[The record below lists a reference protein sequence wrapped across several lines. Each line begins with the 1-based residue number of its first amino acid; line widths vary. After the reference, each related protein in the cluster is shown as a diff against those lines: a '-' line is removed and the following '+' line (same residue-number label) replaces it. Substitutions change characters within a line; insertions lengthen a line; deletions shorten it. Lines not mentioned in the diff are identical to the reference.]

1 MNGRSVRDRGPYS
14 HQRIPGYVAAV
25 TQRPP
30 NAARA
35 PAGKV
40 RPSRVGHLVEF
51 NWVPLVGVLAFV
63 ALLSAG
69 YYYNL
74 TFVQLGLIDL
84 GTRRVGLDPQ
94 SVSRVMAVFAVSAF
108 VVAVATGRL
117 MDRRGWS
124 VLLRIKLRILLAVIT
139 VQTALTLV
147 VGSVRTSGQYSAW
160 VIAAA
165 IAIGVGM
172 PVTFS
177 FMIDFV
183 AVRHRG
189 RVAAAV
195 AGLAFA
201 VAAVYPME
209 WRIEE
214 FAPVMAAV
222 MIPGVVLLG
231 VVSFVRLRFVDQLA
245 RQHED
250 FGVGRFCRPDPVPT
264 ASLAF
269 WGPLTLMFWVFFID
283 SLGFLRIIEAPA
295 YISTSWQS
303 PDVNV
308 RVFIA
313 GAHIVGA
320 AMAGVLYSALGRKW
334 LWGAVFALFSFTH
347 LLYTFHLG
355 TAPSGMDPP
364 LTLPLFYV
372 LAVSFYT
379 TLNFA
384 LWPDLSTPANI
395 GLHTG
400 LGIGI
405 AGWLASF
412 LSTSLALYSEGA
424 GLSLLEHLRY
434 VNALALSLAVA
445 FPVFLY
451 VQRMRTLAADRRVP

>member
-1 MNGRSVRDRGPYS
+1 MP
-14 HQRIPGYVAAV
+14 VA
-25 TQRPP
+25 
-30 NAARA
+30 
-35 PAGKV
+35 
-40 RPSRVGHLVEF
+40 
-51 NWVPLVGVLAFV
+51 GVVAFV
-63 ALLSAG
+63 ALLTAG

-84 GTRRVGLDPQ
+84 GTRRVGLEPQ
-94 SVSRVMAVFAVSAF
+94 SVSRVMAVFAVFAF
-108 VVAVATGRL
+108 AVAVATGRV
-117 MDRRGWS
+117 MDRRRWS
-124 VLLRIKLRILLAVIT
+124 THLRIKLRILFAVVASQT
-139 VQTALTLV
+139 VLTLL
-147 VGSVRTSGQYSAW
+147 VGSVTTAVQYSAW

-165 IAIGVGM
+165 VAIGVGM

-201 VAAVYPME
+201 IAAVYPME

-214 FAPVMAAV
+214 FAPVMAGV
-222 MIPGVVLLG
+222 MIPGVLVLG
-231 VVSFVRLRFVDQLA
+231 VVSFARLGFIDELGS
-245 RQHED
+245 QHER
-250 FGVGRFCRPDPVPT
+250 FGVGRFCRPNPVPT
-264 ASLAF
+264 ASFAF
-269 WGPLTLMFWVFFID
+269 WGPLTLMFSVFFID
-283 SLGFLRIIEAPA
+283 SLGFLRIIESPA

-303 PDVNV
+303 PEVEV
-308 RVFIA
+308 RLFIA

-320 AMAGVLYSALGRKW
+320 VMAGTLYGVLGRQW
-334 LWGAVFALFSFTH
+334 LWGAVFALFAFTH

-364 LTLPLFYV
+364 LALPLFYV

-384 LWPDLSTPANI
+384 LWPDLSTPENI

-400 LGIGI
+400 LGVGI

-412 LSTSLALYSEGA
+412 LSTSLALHSEGE

-434 VNALALSLAVA
+434 VNALALALAVA
-445 FPVFLY
+445 FPVTLY
-451 VQRMRTLAADRRVP
+451 VRRMRVLSVDRTAQ